1 MLGSEY
7 NYICE
12 ENNARIISCTSESK
26 TCYSKNI
33 LSSDKKKL
41 WVSSTSVPQTIIIDL
56 SNLVKKPRGYFK
68 YFGIYCWHAYSTNP
82 KKILLEYSE
91 NEKEKNSY
99 KKLGL
104 FEVNM
109 KPGNQFF
116 LLNNNDNIKKIKYLK
131 IVIQETYGGNR
142 TYLNQIFLFDDSVNF
157 NNEYYNLP
165 ISNRLK
171 KSNKSFYESRNN
183 IINKYNNNN
192 DENDIEKEEII
203 YKPLTPMKG
212 IEKYNINNINISDDN
227 EEEESEEDYNNNNKK
242 RKNYNNIRINNNN
255 VIEEKYLRAN
265 YNNDEN
271 YNSNDYDDN
280 NKYVNYEEE
289 NKEVKLK
296 KIENILKNKILKKNN
311 LTENNSNNKNN
322 LNNYINISNNN
333 NNNEFTS
340 PTNNK
345 IFEKE
350 HIHL

>member
-165 ISNRLK
+165 IPNRLK
-171 KSNKSFYESRNN
+171 KSNKSF
-183 IINKYNNNN
+183 
-192 DENDIEKEEII
+192 
-203 YKPLTPMKG
+203 
-212 IEKYNINNINISDDN
+212 
-227 EEEESEEDYNNNNKK
+227 
-242 RKNYNNIRINNNN
+242 
-255 VIEEKYLRAN
+255 
-265 YNNDEN
+265 
-271 YNSNDYDDN
+271 
-280 NKYVNYEEE
+280 
-289 NKEVKLK
+289 
-296 KIENILKNKILKKNN
+296 
-311 LTENNSNNKNN
+311 
-322 LNNYINISNNN
+322 
-333 NNNEFTS
+333 
-340 PTNNK
+340 
-345 IFEKE
+345 
-350 HIHL
+350 